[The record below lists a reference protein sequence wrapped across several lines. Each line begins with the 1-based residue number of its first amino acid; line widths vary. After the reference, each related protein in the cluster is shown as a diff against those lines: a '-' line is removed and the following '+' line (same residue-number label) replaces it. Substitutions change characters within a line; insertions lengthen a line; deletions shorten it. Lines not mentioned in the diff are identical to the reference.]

1 VLIVS
6 DELNHASLI
15 DACRLSRARIQITP
29 HRDPATVQ
37 HALASRNEPAALI
50 VTDAVFSVA
59 GDLAPLNQLH
69 QAARIHQALL
79 VIDEAHSFGVLGQG
93 GRGAAH
99 AAGIAE
105 EPDVVRTITLSK
117 SLAGQGGAV
126 LGAEEI
132 IDTLIDTGRSFIF
145 DTGLAPPCAGA
156 ALEALR
162 VLQEDPS
169 RGQRAHAN
177 ARKLATIATDLG
189 LNTSQADA
197 AVIRIVLGE
206 PDAAVH
212 AKKVCAAEGVHVG
225 CFRPPSV
232 PPGQAA
238 LRLTARATMTEG
250 DFATASR
257 ALAAVRDHIR
267 ITA

>member
-15 DACRLSRARIQITP
+15 DACRLSRARVAITP
-29 HRDPATVQ
+29 HRDPAAVGQ
-37 HALASRNEPAALI
+37 ALANRPEPAALV
-50 VTDAVFSVA
+50 VTDAIFSVA
-59 GDLAPLNQLH
+59 GDLAPLRELH
-69 QAARIHQALL
+69 QAAHSHQALL
-79 VIDEAHSFGVLGQG
+79 VVDEAHSFGVLGQG

-99 AAGIAE
+99 AAGIAA
-105 EPDVVRTITLSK
+105 EPDVVRTLTLSK

-126 LGAEEI
+126 LGAAEV

-145 DTGLAPPCAGA
+145 DTGLAPACTGA
-156 ALEALR
+156 ALEALS
-162 VLQEDPS
+162 VLQADPS
-169 RGQRAHAN
+169 RGRRAQAN
-177 ARKLATIATDLG
+177 ARKLAAIAADLG
-189 LNTSQADA
+189 LNTSQPAA
-197 AVIRIVLGE
+197 AVIQIVLGE
-206 PDAAVH
+206 PEAAVG
-212 AKKVCAAEGVHVG
+212 AKKICAAEGVHVG

-238 LRLTARATMTEG
+238 LRLTARATMTAG

-257 ALAAVRDHIR
+257 ALAAVRDHVR